1 MFLVL
6 SDPLDSF
13 GRDGRDEEGREIAP
27 QRAPG
32 WVVGGLLFLCGN
44 YADGAE
50 KGMGKLPEHP
60 RAR

>member
-32 WVVGGLLFLCGN
+32 WVVGGLLFPSDN
-44 YADGAE
+44 YAGGAG
-50 KGMGKLPEHP
+50 KGTVKLPDRP
-60 RAR
+60 RAH